1 MCSSAE
7 GKIRLSF
14 WRFSEKSVKVSYN
27 KKLSQSFIKAKYCI
41 SSVERQRG
49 GDKAPRV
56 GKKKEKFRLCWSSF
70 PPTNCSSDSVG
81 IKFGEVCWAGS
92 QEFICQSVSHRT
104 RVLSCVIWYV
114 LQIHDLFP
122 PLRGI
127 VSKL

>member
-49 GDKAPRV
+49 GDKAMREKALNQTGRV
-56 GKKKEKFRLCWSSF
+56 TLTLNGRKREREKHRFKL
-70 PPTNCSSDSVG
+70 TY
-81 IKFGEVCWAGS
+81 IKFTQQQAYKHTPH
-92 QEFICQSVSHRT
+92 SH
-104 RVLSCVIWYV
+104 S
-114 LQIHDLFP
+114 
-122 PLRGI
+122 
-127 VSKL
+127 